1 MNKRAAVFLLSAVIG
16 MGLFPAAA
24 FAAPDKG
31 SEIAE
36 SGVIVREVM
45 EENESTDTA
54 ATGTESENSAA
65 EATADG
71 DVEKE
76 NTPSKKKNEQQAA
89 SAEPG
94 SVQEI
99 INSLEKKRSGV
110 VRESR
115 RIGTVMTDG
124 TVLNVR
130 SGRGTD
136 YGIIDTLENGDEVE
150 VLEDHGD
157 WLYVSVPEHKGYV
170 YAEYLDVRT
179 VPVEVEQ
186 DGALSFS
193 LDSEL
198 LQKLIEQ
205 AAGNNAD
212 SQSDASGRQDEA
224 AEETSAE
231 SGLTPTGN
239 LNLVDDYG
247 AAVRSG
253 KQFITMVTKSGNYFY
268 LIIDRDDE
276 GDETVHFLNQV
287 DEEDLFALMD
297 EDAVTEMKEEIA
309 AEEAAKEAER
319 KAEEAA
325 KAAAEEKAEAERQAA
340 EQPEKKKANPALI
353 ILPLLL
359 VFGGIG
365 GYFYL
370 KTQRAKRSAAGQDP
384 DAGYPDDEMM
394 DIYEL
399 PEEPDEKKS
408 AISEDDPDYWLDEED
423 E

>member
-1 MNKRAAVFLLSAVIG
+1 
-16 MGLFPAAA
+16 
-24 FAAPDKG
+24 
-31 SEIAE
+31 
-36 SGVIVREVM
+36 
-45 EENESTDTA
+45 
-54 ATGTESENSAA
+54 
-65 EATADG
+65 
-71 DVEKE
+71 
-76 NTPSKKKNEQQAA
+76 
-89 SAEPG
+89 
-94 SVQEI
+94 
-99 INSLEKKRSGV
+99 
-110 VRESR
+110 
-115 RIGTVMTDG
+115 
-124 TVLNVR
+124 
-130 SGRGTD
+130 
-136 YGIIDTLENGDEVE
+136 
-150 VLEDHGD
+150 
-157 WLYVSVPEHKGYV
+157 
-170 YAEYLDVRT
+170 T

-231 SGLTPTGN
+231 SGLTPSGN

-297 EDAVTEMKEEIA
+297 EDAVMEMKEEIA

-340 EQPEKKKANPALI
+340 EQPEKRKANPALI

-370 KTQRAKRSAAGQDP
+370 KTQRTKRSTAGQDP
-384 DAGYPDDEMM
+384 DAGYPDDEMV

-408 AISEDDPDYWLDEED
+408 VVSEDDPDYWLDEDD